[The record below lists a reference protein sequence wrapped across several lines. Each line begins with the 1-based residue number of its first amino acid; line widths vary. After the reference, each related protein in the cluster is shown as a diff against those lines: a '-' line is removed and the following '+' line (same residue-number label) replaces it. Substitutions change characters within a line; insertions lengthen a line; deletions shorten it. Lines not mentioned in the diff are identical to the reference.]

1 MEKENIYYSTG
12 KRKTSVARTWL
23 TPGSG
28 EIIINNKPI
37 DEYFT
42 IESLKGMVK
51 HPLVLTNTLESFN
64 VKSSVVGGGIAGQ
77 AGAVRHG
84 ITKGT
89 DTGQSGFEKSFEK
102 SRICSA
108 RCQSQ
113 GTKKIRAKR
122 CSCPFPVLETL
133 EFFCN

>member
-1 MEKENIYYSTG
+1 MEKENVYYSTG

-28 EIIINNKPI
+28 EITINNKSI

-51 HPLVLTNTLESFN
+51 QPLVLTNTLESFN
-64 VKSSVVGGGIAGQ
+64 VKSSVVGGGISGQ

-84 ITKGT
+84 ITKALILSNPDLRKALKKAGFVRR
-89 DTGQSGFEKSFEK
+89 DARVKERKKYGQKG
-102 SRICSA
+102 A
-108 RCQSQ
+108 RARFQFS
-113 GTKKIRAKR
+113 KR
-122 CSCPFPVLETL
+122 
-133 EFFCN
+133 